1 MKTWSYSS
9 VSTFKQCPKKYY
21 HLRVLKDVKDGTSAA
36 LVYGRDV
43 HTAAERYIRDGT
55 ELPRQYKFMQ
65 ATLDAFNAIEG
76 EKHCEIRFG
85 VKRSFRTSQ
94 PAPDLEYEP
103 CKFFDADVW
112 WRGIADLLIINKD
125 KAFIVDYKTGKNTNY
140 ADTKQLDLLA
150 GATFLHYPEVK
161 KIKSALSFVVC
172 NEFISKEHTAD
183 MYKSYINVFDAELER
198 IEVALE
204 KNVWNP
210 VESGLCGF
218 CPVTS
223 CEHNRR

>member
-1 MKTWSYSS
+1 
-9 VSTFKQCPKKYY
+9 
-21 HLRVLKDVKDGTSAA
+21 
-36 LVYGRDV
+36 
-43 HTAAERYIRDGT
+43 
-55 ELPRQYKFMQ
+55 
-65 ATLDAFNAIEG
+65 
-76 EKHCEIRFG
+76 
-85 VKRSFRTSQ
+85 
-94 PAPDLEYEP
+94 
-103 CKFFDADVW
+103 VW

>member
-1 MKTWSYSS
+1 MKSWSYSRVNS
-9 VSTFKQCPKKYY
+9 FKQCPKKYY
-21 HLRVLKDVKDGTSAA
+21 HLYIKKDVVDKGNAATYYGTK
-36 LVYGRDV
+36 V
-43 HTAAERYIRDGT
+43 HKAAEHYIQEGI
-55 ELPRQYKFMQ
+55 ELPREYKFMQ
-65 ATLDAFNAIEG
+65 RTLDAFNAIEG

-85 VKRSFRTSQ
+85 VAKEDETY
-94 PAPDLEYEP
+94 APTT
-103 CKFFDADVW
+103 FFGKDVW
-112 WRGIADLLIINKD
+112 WRGIADLLIVNED
-125 KAFIVDYKTGKNTNY
+125 KAFIVDYKTSKNMNY

-150 GATFLHYPEVK
+150 GATFIHYPEVK

-172 NEFISKEHTAD
+172 NGFISKEYTAD
-183 MYKSYINVFDAELER
+183 LYKSYMNVFDNELER

-204 KNVWNP
+204 KDVWNP

>member
-85 VKRSFRTSQ
+85 VAKEDGAYT
-94 PAPDLEYEP
+94 PTT
-103 CKFFDADVW
+103 FFAKDVW

-183 MYKSYINVFDAELER
+183 MYKSYMNVFDAELER